1 VDGVDIQAIFAP
13 TASVLTTV
21 LLGLNNNYIPRNR
34 GDWLPSF
41 FMVCEDIFTIFPGLG
56 PGPPS
61 NSQEKPMEH
70 LNVFELTYW
79 QNKAAAQPFPDQ
91 ALIDGKPR
99 SAQSGQTFAVIN
111 PATGQCLANVA
122 ACGDE
127 DVNAAVRSAR
137 QVFEAGTWAAR
148 SPGERKQVLLRLA
161 DLIMDHREELALL
174 DSLNMGKP
182 VMDAYNIDVPGAA
195 GVFRWYAESL
205 DKLYDQIAPSAQNV
219 LATITREALGVVA
232 AVVPW
237 NFPLDMAAWKLAPAL
252 AAGNSVILKPAE
264 QSPFSALRLAELAL
278 EAGLPPGVLNVVPG
292 LGEQTGKALGL
303 HPDVDCL
310 VFTGSTEVGKYFM
323 QYSAQS
329 NLKQVWLECGGK
341 SANLVFADCQ
351 DLDLAAEKAAFGIF
365 FNQGEVCSANSRL
378 LVERSIHDEFVERLK
393 VQAERWQPGDPLDP
407 SSNAGAIVDSRQTAR
422 IMKFIEQAARLGA
435 TKVCGGRQ
443 SIFNGSDNFIQPTIF
458 TGVSPDMPLFRDEV
472 FGPVLA
478 ITAFDDEAH
487 ALQLANDSVY
497 GLAASLWT
505 DDLNRAHRV
514 ARQLRAGTVSV
525 NSVDALDVT
534 VPFGGG
540 KQSGF
545 GRDLSLHSFDKYTQL
560 KTTWFQLR

>member
-1 VDGVDIQAIFAP
+1 MFDLD
-13 TASVLTTV
+13 
-21 LLGLNNNYIPRNR
+21 
-34 GDWLPSF
+34 
-41 FMVCEDIFTIFPGLG
+41 
-56 PGPPS
+56 
-61 NSQEKPMEH
+61 
-70 LNVFELTYW
+70 YW
-79 QNKAAAQPFPDQ
+79 QQRAARQTFSDK
-91 ALIDGKPR
+91 ALIDGR
-99 SAQSGQTFAVIN
+99 QVSASSGATFDSIN
-111 PATGQCLANVA
+111 PATNQLLARVA
-122 ACGDE
+122 ACGE
-127 DVNAAVRSAR
+127 VEVELAVRSAR
-137 QVFEAGTWAAR
+137 RAFNEGPWARMA
-148 SPGERKQVLLRLA
+148 PVERKRVMLRLSELVLA
-161 DLIMDHREELALL
+161 HREELALL

-195 GVFRWYAESL
+195 HVLAWYGESL
-205 DKLYDQIAPSAQNV
+205 DKLYDQVAPTASSA

-252 AAGNSVILKPAE
+252 AAGNSVVLKPAE

-278 EAGLPPGVLNVVPG
+278 EAGLPPGVLNVLPG
-292 LGEQTGKALGL
+292 LGESAGKALGL

-310 VFTGSTEVGKYFM
+310 VFTGSTQVGKYFM

-341 SANLVFADCQ
+341 SPSLVFDDCQ

-378 LVERSIHDEFVERLK
+378 YVQRSIKDEFIERLLEK
-393 VQAERWQPGDPLDP
+393 AKGWMPGDPLDP
-407 SSNAGAIVDSRQTAR
+407 ASPAGAIVDAGQASRV
-422 IMKFIEQAARLGA
+422 MSFIERAREDGARLL
-435 TKVCGGRQ
+435 TGGRRL
-443 SIFNGSDNFIQPTIF
+443 SFNGSDNFIEPTIF
-458 TGVSPDMPLFRDEV
+458 SDVPHDSHLSREEV

-478 ITAFDDEAH
+478 ISTFDTEEQAV
-487 ALQLANDSVY
+487 QLANDSIY
-497 GLAASLWT
+497 GLAASVWS

-514 ARQLRAGTVSV
+514 ARALKAGTVSV
-525 NSVDALDVT
+525 NTVDALDVT